1 MVRKLVT
8 AICITLLAFPMV
20 QGYPVI
26 KTSEVEKEVRLAQRV
41 KSGINKL
48 GIGQEAQVKIKLKD
62 KTKLAGYI
70 SEVGPDSFVIM
81 NAATGA
87 PITVGFPSVAQ
98 VQGNNLSTRTKIIIT
113 ASVIA
118 GIIIVLYI
126 VKGAF
131 CDGC

>member
-126 VKGAF
+126 VMEQRI
-131 CDGC
+131 